1 MLSLRTVTGISAVLL
16 ISVIAGGWFLYMSL
30 KPAPVPAPIDVTLPT
45 TETPQAESIYQRY
58 SVVGSSV
65 NGRPIESYAFGNGS
79 TTLLFVGGI
88 HGGYEWNTVLLA
100 YEAIDYLAL
109 NPELLPSDITVV
121 IIPNLNP
128 DGTALVTNRDGRFT
142 LADVG
147 NAKSLPLGT
156 GRFNA
161 NDVDLNRNFACKW
174 QPQSTWRGNPV
185 KTGSAAFSEPEAAA
199 LKSVVETIN
208 PAAAVFWHSQGN
220 AVYGS
225 ECADGILPGTLT
237 LMNTYATAANYQAI
251 PVFDA
256 YPITGDAE
264 GWLASLGIP
273 AITVELVSHEAVEW
287 EKNRAGMEA
296 VIRVF
301 SGE

>member
-1 MLSLRTVTGISAVLL
+1 MLSQRTAVILSTVFFFGVML
-16 ISVIAGGWFLYMSL
+16 GGWLLYRSLLPATTTPTPTELPMSDL
-30 KPAPVPAPIDVTLPT
+30 PVEEP
-45 TETPQAESIYQRY
+45 IYQRY
-58 SVVGSSV
+58 SVIGASV
-65 NGRPIESYAFGNGS
+65 SGLPIESYTFGNGS

-109 NPELLPSDITVV
+109 NPAVVPNDVTVV
-121 IIPNLNP
+121 VIPNLNP
-128 DGTALVTNRDGRFT
+128 DGTALVTNTTGRFT
-142 LADVG
+142 AAEVDRTV
-147 NAKSLPLGT
+147 ALGT
-156 GRFNA
+156 GRFNT

-199 LKSVVETIN
+199 LKSIVDSMN

-225 ECADGILPGTLT
+225 ECEAGILPGTLT

-287 EKNRAGMEA
+287 EKNRKGMEA
-296 VIRVF
+296 VMNVF
-301 SGE
+301 SKE